1 MGRTG
6 AVWRR
11 GRGGGLVFR
20 KTWYCGCLIAG
31 GLLSFCQT
39 AAAQRADENAVTS
52 AEDAFGT
59 RVGNENVGLYDSR
72 NARGFDPQQAGNM
85 RLYGLY
91 FDQQAVFG
99 PRLQRSQ
106 SMRVGLTAQS
116 YPFPAPTGIVDTS
129 LIMPADHLIVSAAAT
144 YTVPSGQRSLT
155 LDVSTPLIKDKLGM
169 FVGTNLMNS
178 ITDWNGQNPFL
189 TTAALWRWTPS
200 ENFEASPF
208 VYYTQELD
216 GDVQPQIFTGGAYRP
231 PRFDRNVFFGQDWAD
246 RRYNDLN
253 AGLILRGVLG
263 ENWRLQGAFF
273 RSDQDRLDNFVIFY
287 RNTQSN
293 GVADLAVRRDPPH
306 RLTSTSGEI
315 RATGA
320 YTQGV
325 YRHTVHLAVRGRDT
339 NRIFGGGQ
347 TISLG
352 KATIGVYRPVARPQ
366 FTYGVRDRDAV
377 NQITPGISYGGQWA
391 GVGEF
396 SVGLQKSFYNREFGK
411 ENAAA
416 TPTKS
421 RPWLYNATA
430 TATPSRDLAIYAS
443 YTRGIEEFGTAPDNA
458 ANAGAPVP
466 AALTEQVDAGFRYR
480 IFPGVSLVAGVFEV
494 TKPYFDRDQTNIYTD
509 VGSIR
514 HRGIEM
520 SLTGQPLPGFTV
532 VAGSVLLK
540 ARISGLSVDRGL
552 IGNVPPGTPP
562 SIFRLSLQYGP
573 SAWRGFSVDTQT
585 DYTAS
590 QYANRTNT
598 FRIPAAVVFDVGLRY
613 AFKINGVTASIRAQV
628 RNVLDSYDWNVDGA
642 SGRFSPSVP
651 RRFSLRLAGDF

>member
-1 MGRTG
+1 M
-6 AVWRR
+6 
-11 GRGGGLVFR
+11 FR
-20 KTWYCGCLIAG
+20 KTWYCGCLIAV
-31 GLLSFCQT
+31 GLVSFCQT
-39 AAAQRADENAVTS
+39 AVAQRADENAVTS

-59 RVGNENVGLYDSR
+59 RVGSENVGLYDSR

-85 RLYGLY
+85 RLNGLY
-91 FDQQAVFG
+91 FDQQALFG

-129 LIMPADHLIVSAAAT
+129 LIMPADHLIVSVAT
-144 YTVPSGQRSLT
+144 QYSTPSGQRSLT
-155 LDVSTPLIKDKLGM
+155 FDVSTPLIKDKLGM
-169 FVGTNLMNS
+169 FVGTNLMQS
-178 ITDWNGQNPFL
+178 ITDWNGKNPFL

-200 ENFEASPF
+200 ENFEAIPF
-208 VYYTQELD
+208 VYYNQQLD
-216 GDVQPQIFTGGAYRP
+216 GDVQPQIFTGGAYQP

-253 AGLILRGVLG
+253 AGLILRGASG
-263 ENWRLQGAFF
+263 ENWRLQGALF

-293 GVADLAVRRDPPH
+293 GVADLAVRRDPHH

-315 RATGA
+315 RATGV
-320 YTQGV
+320 YTQGI
-325 YRHTVHLAVRGRDT
+325 YRHTVHIAVRGRDT
-339 NRIFGGGQ
+339 NRLFGAGQ

-352 KATIGVYRPVARPQ
+352 QATIGVYQPVARPV

-377 NQITPGISYGGQWA
+377 KQITPGISYGGQWA

-411 ENAAA
+411 ENAAP

-430 TATPSRDLAIYAS
+430 TATLSRNLAIYAS

-466 AALTEQVDAGFRYR
+466 AALTKQVDAGFRYR
-480 IFPGVSLVAGVFEV
+480 ILPGVSLVAGVFEV
-494 TKPYFDRDQTNIYTD
+494 SKPYFDRDQTNIYTN

-520 SLTGQPLPGFTV
+520 SLTGQPLPGVTV
-532 VAGSVLLK
+532 VAGSVLLN

-573 SAWRGFSVDTQT
+573 SAWRGFSVDAQT
-585 DYTAS
+585 DYAAS

-598 FRIPAAVVFDVGLRY
+598 FRIPAAVTFDVGLRY
-613 AFKINGVTASIRAQV
+613 AFKINDVTASIRAQV
-628 RNVLDSYDWNVDGA
+628 RNVLDSYDWNVDGP